1 MRKFLYL
8 FSAVLLGFSTFSC
21 GSDNNDNPDDPNPGN
36 VTLSTRSCTY
46 GDNKTL
52 SGAEIDAN
60 TVKSFTVTY
69 SSTVTINPSVAIT
82 LNGASVSASI
92 SPTTSMSIIIPV
104 TLQSGTNY
112 TLTIPEG
119 AIVRSDNSKVS
130 APAYSVSF
138 STIKDTSVDPST
150 VVTSLINPNAT
161 QQAKNVYNFLREN
174 YGKKQLSGAMG
185 GVAWELTFCDFI
197 KKEAGHFPAIAGFDY
212 IHLAWSPDNWINYG
226 DITPVKTAWDMNCIP
241 AMTWHWNVAPK
252 EGGDIKN
259 DGTCSPDE
267 TEFQPKNVLVDGTWE
282 NKVWNDDVKK
292 LAGYIS
298 LLQDAGIPVLW
309 RPFHEAAGD
318 FTWGAWFWWG
328 KDGVEV
334 TKQLWVKLHDELT
347 NTYGLNNL
355 IWVWTMCTSDQGKL
369 ASIDKV
375 KASYPG
381 DEYVDIVG
389 ADLYPDKV
397 YSDQSAQFN
406 LINSV
411 VEGKKIVTLS
421 EVGNLVSVES
431 AVKSNTLWSYFMC
444 WYDYDGKDYD
454 FKQWN
459 NAEVWKTI
467 MDDPNV
473 INQEDMPSLK

>member
-197 KKEAGHFPAIAGFDY
+197 KKEAGHFPAITGFDY
-212 IHLAWSPDNWINYG
+212 IHLASSPANWIDYG

-241 AMTWHWNVAPK
+241 AMSWHWNVPVK
-252 EGGDIKN
+252 DGDRNITFDTK
-259 DGTCSPDE
+259 

-397 YSDQSAQFN
+397 YSDQTDQFN

-444 WYDYDGKDYD
+444 WYDYDGNDFG